1 MPYVRGSGR
10 SKLNLARRA
19 LPWLTALLVQEVHAS
34 ETPAVLRA
42 MQAELGRS
50 MNALAGEEVPPY
62 FLSYEITEMRNVGTS
77 ASFGALTASG
87 DNRRRGLDVDL
98 RVGDYALD
106 NTRELRGARSN
117 FPPPFWI
124 SLVAVPVEDDV
135 DAIRSVLWRET
146 DRQYKRALE
155 QFTNVKTNVQVKVEA
170 EDQAGDFSR
179 EPGHQAIEEA
189 TPIDVD
195 RADWEAKVER
205 YSQPFSAYGEILS
218 ASARLSAF
226 TETRWFVNSDGA
238 AIQTAE
244 TIYRLFISASTKAE
258 DGMELPLY
266 RDYGSFTVGGLPD
279 DETVARDVAAMIETL
294 LALREAPVVEPYTGP
309 AILSG
314 TASGVFFHEIL
325 GHRVE
330 GHRQKLEDEGQTFKT
345 MRNERVLPENFS
357 VFFDPT
363 QKRLASFDLVGSYRY
378 DNQGVAGRRVAVID
392 KGVLRNFLMSRMPID
407 GFPNSNGH
415 GRKQMGFKPVARQSN
430 LIVHVENPLTS
441 DELKARLLAAIK
453 AEGKAFGLRFVEI
466 QGGFTITGRTI
477 PNSFNVTPLLVYRV
491 YPDGREEL
499 VRGVDLIGTP
509 LTTFSRIV
517 AADDQIAVFN
527 GTCGAESGGVPV
539 AAASPG
545 ILVSQI
551 EVQKKSKSQERAPL
565 LPAPIGG
572 QTHERI

>member
-1 MPYVRGSGR
+1 MPYTRSHGR
-10 SKLNLARRA
+10 SKLKLARRA
-19 LPWLTALLVQEVHAS
+19 LPWLTALLVLEVHAS
-34 ETPAVLRA
+34 ETPVVLQA
-42 MQAELGRS
+42 MQAELERS
-50 MNALAGEEVPPY
+50 MDALAGEEVPPY
-62 FLSYEITEMRNVGTS
+62 FLSYEITELRNVGVS
-77 ASFGALTASG
+77 ASFGALTTSG
-87 DNRRRGLDVDL
+87 DGRRRGLDVDL
-98 RVGDYALD
+98 RVGDYKLD
-106 NTRELRGARSN
+106 NTRQIRGARN
-117 FPPPFWI
+117 TFPSSLW

-155 QFTNVKTNVQVKVEA
+155 QFTNVETNVQVKVEA
-170 EDQAGDFSR
+170 EDQAGDFSQ
-179 EPGHQAIEEA
+179 EQGHQAIEEA
-189 TPIDVD
+189 TPIKVD

-205 YSQPFSAYGEILS
+205 YSEPFSAYGEILG

-244 TIYRLFISASTKAE
+244 TIYRLFISASTKAA

-266 RDYGSFTVGGLPD
+266 RDYGSFTPDGLPD
-279 DETVARDVAAMIETL
+279 DETVARDVATMIDTL

-363 QKRLASFDLVGSYRY
+363 QKRLKSFDLVGSYRY

-392 KGVLRNFLMSRMPID
+392 KGVLKNFLMSRMPID

-415 GRKQMGFKPVARQSN
+415 GRKQMGYKPVARQSN

-441 DELKARLLAAIK
+441 DELKARLIAAIK
-453 AEGKAFGLRFVEI
+453 AEGKPFGLRFVEI

-517 AADDQIAVFN
+517 AGDDQIAVFN

-572 QTHERI
+572 QTHDRI